1 MSDEIQTYSVGEI
14 APSSQVPQ
22 NVHTGSGDIYNN
34 IGTINQIT
42 YYPGTEQYFPDEIN
56 FRYYNL
62 FVVEKQPFT
71 GILAIPKKMALKESI
86 KPEVKKLFGKFGKD
100 EIEQICKMPSI
111 IATRNHN
118 GRITSDDHYAM
129 YGFVK
134 KFSVQSDLLVVN
146 YSMNYQLQQQ
156 QLNLIEDALQLEYAP
171 DTNELDRVHW
181 TIKEVNLCNVIGI

>member
-1 MSDEIQTYSVGEI
+1 MTDEIQVIAAGEI
-14 APSSQVPQ
+14 KPAFQVPQ
-22 NVHTGSGDIYNN
+22 NVHTGSGDIYSN
-34 IGTINQIT
+34 IGTINHINVYQGT
-42 YYPGTEQYFPDEIN
+42 DQYYPEEVN
-56 FRYYNL
+56 FKYYNL

-71 GILAIPKKMALKESI
+71 GTLAIPKRVALKESI
-86 KPEVKKLFGKFGKD
+86 TPAVKTFFGDFGKE
-100 EIEQICKMPSI
+100 EIEEICKMPSI

-118 GRITSDDHYAM
+118 GRSTGDDHYAM

-134 KFSVQSDLLVVN
+134 KFSIQGELLIVD

-181 TIKEVNLCNVIGI
+181 TIKEVNLRKVIGI

>member
-1 MSDEIQTYSVGEI
+1 MSDEIQPYATGEI
-14 APSSQVPQ
+14 AAAFQAPQ
-22 NVHTGSGDIYNN
+22 NIHTGSGDIYSN

-42 YYPGTEQYFPDEIN
+42 YYPGTEQYFPEEVN
-56 FRYYNL
+56 FNYYNL

-71 GILAIPKKMALKESI
+71 GTLAIPKKLALKESI
-86 KPEVKKLFGKFGKD
+86 KPEVKQLFGGFGKD

-118 GRITSDDHYAM
+118 GRSTGDDHYAI

-134 KFSVQSDLLVVN
+134 KFSIQSELLVVN

-156 QLNLIEDALQLEYAP
+156 QLNQIEDALQLEYAP

-181 TIKEVNLCNVIGI
+181 TIKEVNLRKVIGI